1 MKLNECVALNCKM
14 TLTIMH
20 TKCHQEFDNVLS
32 QGSKEAEN
40 ILFSLNILWKMLITK
55 LHYYEPRPRQRPVC
69 NNMY

>member
-32 QGSKEAEN
+32 QGSTEAEN
-40 ILFSLNILWKMLITK
+40 ILSLSKYSMENADHEAALL
-55 LHYYEPRPRQRPVC
+55 
-69 NNMY
+69 

>member
-1 MKLNECVALNCKM
+1 MKLNECVAVNCKM

-32 QGSKEAEN
+32 QGSAEAEN
-40 ILFSLNILWKMLITK
+40 ILSVNIPWKMLITK